1 MNENIICV
9 VIVMAT
15 LIIIVGLALV
25 VSIVRL
31 KYIKDTA
38 QEAVKGI
45 KGKTPPGGFSEDTIR
60 KYIREE
66 IIKLMK

>member
-1 MNENIICV
+1 MNEQVICV

-15 LIIIVGLALV
+15 LIIIVVMTLII
-25 VSIVRL
+25 SILRL

-45 KGKTPPGGFSEDTIR
+45 KGKMPGGFSEDTIR
-60 KYIREE
+60 KYIRDE
-66 IIKLMK
+66 IIKMMK